1 MPAAPDIYPMPSF
14 PVLEVAD
21 PAHSA
26 SWYQDALGFQDVF
39 TMANPDGLVSLSHLR
54 WTRYADLLLRS
65 DSDSPGPGEKGRG
78 VTLTFAVTDGTVDA
92 VAERARQHGA
102 QILSEPED
110 KPWNARECT
119 VADPDGFQLTFTQG
133 PLKPLDFNRVM
144 AGAPDTPDPKP

>member
-1 MPAAPDIYPMPSF
+1 MSAAPDIYPMPSF

-21 PAHSA
+21 PARSA

-39 TMANPDGLVSLSHLR
+39 TMAGADGLVSLSHLR
-54 WTRYADLLLRS
+54 WTRYADLLLRP
-65 DSDSPGPGEKGRG
+65 DSDPSDATEKGRG

-102 QILSEPED
+102 RIVSEPED

-119 VADPDGFQLTFTQG
+119 VADPDGFRLTFTQG
-133 PLKPLDFNRVM
+133 PLKPLDFDRVM
-144 AGAPDTPDPKP
+144 AGAIDAQDR

>member
-1 MPAAPDIYPMPSF
+1 MPAPPDIYPMPSF

-21 PAHSA
+21 PARSA

-39 TMANPDGLVSLSHLR
+39 TMADPAGLVSLSHLR
-54 WTRYADLLLRS
+54 WARYADLLLRPGSAS
-65 DSDSPGPGEKGRG
+65 DTAEKGRG

-102 QILSEPED
+102 RVLSEPED

-119 VADPDGFQLTFTQG
+119 VADPDGFRLTFTQG
-133 PLKPLDFNRVM
+133 PLKPLGFEEVIR
-144 AGAPDTPDPKP
+144 GTQTR